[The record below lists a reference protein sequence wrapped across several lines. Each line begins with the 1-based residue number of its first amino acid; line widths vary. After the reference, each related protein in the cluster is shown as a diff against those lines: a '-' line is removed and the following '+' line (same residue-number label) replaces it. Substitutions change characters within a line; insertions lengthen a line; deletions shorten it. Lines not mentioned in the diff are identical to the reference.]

1 MLKQIRWNEIAFE
14 KLNPL
19 LDRQFITGENMM
31 LARFQM
37 KKGCVIPTHSHTNE
51 QLSYLLEGSLK
62 FNIDGRELVVRAGE
76 GLCIPPNMPHQATAL
91 EDTVALDVFN
101 PPRQDWLNKTDEY
114 LKK

>member
-1 MLKQIRWNEIAFE
+1 MLRQIRWNEIESE

-19 LDRQFITGENMM
+19 LDRQFITGDNMM

-37 KKGCVIPTHSHTNE
+37 KKGCVIPMHNHTNE
-51 QLSYLLEGSLK
+51 QLSYLLQGALK
-62 FNIDGRELVVRAGE
+62 FNIDGQEIVVRAGE
-76 GLCIPPNMPHQATAL
+76 GLCIPPNVPHQATAL

-101 PPRQDWLNKTDEY
+101 PPRQDWIDKTDAY